1 MMKIS
6 FTLYHFIVLSWYI
19 FLNYFILLQE
29 EDTQKSYVFQ
39 DGGKWKYLTFLNLYL
54 QAIFYGI
61 AFLEDVL
68 KGVKGKKDITFVTAL
83 RNQLFATLVF
93 PISTFVFLTFWIIFL
108 YDRELI
114 YPKDLDNVFPVW
126 LNHSMHT
133 LILPFSLVEIFQRQH
148 AYPSKKIGL
157 SLLSVVCLSYM
168 GRITWLYTK
177 TGTWVY
183 PMLSKLSSVR
193 IAAFFF
199 LSYIIIIGIYVFGEK
214 LNFWKWGE
222 VTQPKKKR
230 K

>member
-6 FTLYHFIVLSWYI
+6 FTIYHFIVLSWYI
-19 FLNYFILLQE
+19 FLNYFISLQE
-29 EDTQKSYVFQ
+29 EDTRKSFIFQ
-39 DGGKWKYLTFLNLYL
+39 DGGKWKYLTFLNLFL

-61 AFLEDVL
+61 ACLEDVL
-68 KGVKGKKDITFVTAL
+68 KGIKGKKHITFVTAL
-83 RNQLFATLVF
+83 RDRLFTTLVF

-126 LNHSMHT
+126 LNHAMHT
-133 LILPFSLVEIFQRQH
+133 LILPLSFVEIFQRPH
-148 AYPSKKIGL
+148 SYLSKKKGL
-157 SLLSVVCLSYM
+157 SFLSVACLSYM
-168 GRITWLYTK
+168 GRITWLYSK

-183 PMLSKLSSVR
+183 PVFSKLSPLS

-199 LSYIIIIGIYVFGEK
+199 LSYIFIIGIYVFGET

-222 VTQPKKKR
+222 VIQPKKKR